1 MSDYVF
7 SDWKKSLEDFQNC
20 VEKNLEEVR
29 KEKAEVQRLKA
40 EIFSLVESGH
50 YVRDDHKIIVSAPEI
65 VIGNVDKDGTL
76 KSGCFSKVTIRANRV
91 DIEGTGSPD
100 IGGAIVNRAASIR
113 NIAVDPG
120 PDGEENVVCKRSEII
135 SQAKG
140 IVLNSYDEEGCFH
153 TLAGCGGSGIK
164 IASDSTVAI
173 KAIKGNETLKKSID
187 DRKSNLNT
195 LKGNLKQEA
204 SNAKKT
210 LTDIID
216 KLEEIL
222 TERDKLNEDEI
233 SVRLNIEEIIE
244 KHRSFEHELPA
255 LYAAMNTY
263 TSSVARLAEANRQI
277 SELDKQG
284 QEVDKAKGDFKTKST
299 ETMVSIIGETIS
311 NISADGD
318 GNLRDN
324 DEAGFSVQAKHSS
337 FTSYDDKSA
346 LMPKGS
352 FNVGAENINL
362 NTSNGN
368 VKDEK
373 NAEYKADGS
382 VNIITKQ
389 MNIEG
394 VDYDLKN
401 EKVEENNIAKDGQL
415 NIRIESIDVRSTD
428 KDGKATGA
436 IKLNAKEIE
445 IKAKDTDKE
454 NKSDKELAKEGKI
467 TITAEKMYEGE
478 EKSLRIEKHAKWAGI
493 IGEEVGIFAKNTAEI
508 QQQGAL
514 VQLDGG
520 NLTEGGSAIKICG
533 DTTIGGKAD
542 IKGDVTAPK
551 ITGKNIEAS
560 SSFKS
565 TNISDGIAVPA
576 PVAPEK
582 ANAKLKEKE

>member
-20 VEKNLEEVR
+20 VEKDLEEVR

-40 EIFSLVESGH
+40 EIFNLVESGH

-76 KSGCFSKVTIRANRV
+76 KPDGFSKVTIRANSV
-91 DIEGTGSPD
+91 NIEGTGGTD
-100 IGGAIVNRAASIR
+100 VGGEIVSRAASIR

-120 PDGEENVVCKRSEII
+120 SDGEENVVCGRSEII

-153 TLAGCGGSGIK
+153 NIAGCGGSGIK
-164 IASDSTVAI
+164 IASDSVVAI
-173 KAIKGNETLKKSID
+173 KATKGNESLKKSID
-187 DRKSNLNT
+187 NSKSNLNT
-195 LKGNLKQEA
+195 QKSNLKQEV
-204 SNAKKT
+204 SNAKKS
-210 LTDIID
+210 LTDLID
-216 KLEEIL
+216 KLEEIM
-222 TERDKLNEDEI
+222 TERDKLTEDDI

-255 LYAAMNTY
+255 LYATMNTY
-263 TSSVARLAEANRQI
+263 IRAVAKLAEANRQI
-277 SELDKQG
+277 SELDKQS
-284 QEVDKAKGDFKTKST
+284 QEADNAKGDFKTKST
-299 ETMVSIIGETIS
+299 ETMVYIAGETIT

-324 DEAGFSVQAKHSS
+324 DEAGFSVQAKHTS
-337 FTSYDDKSA
+337 FAAYDAKSA
-346 LMPKGS
+346 LMPKGT
-352 FNVGAENINL
+352 FNVGAESINL
-362 NTSNGN
+362 STSNSN
-368 VKDEK
+368 VKDDK
-373 NAEYKADGS
+373 NIEYKADGS
-382 VNIITKQ
+382 VNIVTKQ

-394 VDYDLKN
+394 VDYDIKN
-401 EKVEENNIAKDGQL
+401 DELEENDITKDGQL
-415 NIRIESIDVRSTD
+415 NIRIESIDIKSTD
-428 KDGKATGA
+428 KEGKATGA

-478 EKSLRIEKHAKWAGI
+478 EKSLRIEKQAKWTGL
-493 IGEEVGIFAKNTAEI
+493 IGEEVGIFAKKTAEI
-508 QQQGAL
+508 QQEGAL

-520 NLTEGGSAIKICG
+520 NLTEGGSAVKICG

-576 PVAPEK
+576 PAAPEK